1 MAAAKSAGSSKLQ
14 APRLSAVRLH
24 DLRDAPQASFQS
36 GVSYDGERYDR
47 PALDGLDI
55 TAADFIEC
63 EFNGATFHEAQ
74 LRGTRFRDC
83 LLADSFAPVFTAA
96 RSSWR
101 DVVITALRWGSAEL
115 YDSTWQSVRIDGGK
129 LDFVNLRAAKIS
141 DLLISDCIINELDLG
156 GSAVNRVALKN
167 CRIGTLD
174 VGQATLKDLDL
185 RSSEFKAIHGI
196 GNLAGSVIDD
206 YQLGLLA
213 PLLAD
218 HLGITVA

>member
-1 MAAAKSAGSSKLQ
+1 MGAAKSAKSGRLR
-14 APRLSAVRLH
+14 APRISPVRLS
-24 DLRDAPQASFQS
+24 DLRDVPEPSFRS
-36 GVSYDGERYDR
+36 GDSYDGERYNR
-47 PALDGLDI
+47 PVLDGLDI

-63 EFNGATFHEAQ
+63 EFNGPTFHEAQ
-74 LRGTRFRDC
+74 LRGTRFRDSI
-83 LLADSFAPVFTAA
+83 LAESYAPVFTAA

-101 DVVITALRWGSAEL
+101 DVVITAPRWGSAEL

-129 LDFVNLRAAKIS
+129 LDFVNLRAANIS

-156 GSAVNRVALKN
+156 GSTVNRVALKN

-174 VGQATLKDLDL
+174 VGQASLKDLDL

-196 GNLAGSVIDD
+196 GNLAGTVIDD
-206 YQLGLLA
+206 HQLGLLV
-213 PLLAD
+213 PLLAE